1 MKQVFYLISIA
12 IISISCK
19 KNSEQAKASGSL
31 NDTIKQKDGT
41 VLTYKKPGENLILL
55 KRDQSVYSKGY
66 QNRLR
71 KIAEYYLAKSEKDLV
86 KFHVEKKEGE
96 LGYSIEE
103 NDWEDVNYTQ
113 IGIFN
118 KSGNNLST
126 MQWLFYEPKSQQ
138 LYEFDLNTK
147 KLQEFNLEN

>member
-1 MKQVFYLISIA
+1 M
-12 IISISCK
+12 
-19 KNSEQAKASGSL
+19 
-31 NDTIKQKDGT
+31 
-41 VLTYKKPGENLILL
+41 
-55 KRDQSVYSKGY
+55 
-66 QNRLR
+66 
-71 KIAEYYLAKSEKDLV
+71 AKSEKDLV

-126 MQWLFYEPKSQQ
+126 MQWLFYEPKSQK

-147 KLQEFNLEN
+147 KLQEFNLEK